1 MEERCRSIYRRGI
14 ETVRQAIA
22 VRVRAALPGETGE
35 IALAL
40 ITGERGGISAA
51 TNNAFKN
58 SGLFHILSISGLHMV
73 IMAGAV
79 FFSVRLLLAAIPLF
93 ALTLPIKKMA
103 AAAGILSALG
113 YLAISGGAFATVRSA
128 LMIVIIFGA
137 VLIDRP
143 ALRVAKRGAGRV
155 SDPCGLSRKPAR
167 RRIPDVVRGGNG
179 LDRLA

>member
-1 MEERCRSIYRRGI
+1 M
-14 ETVRQAIA
+14 
-22 VRVRAALPGETGE
+22 RAALPGETGE

-79 FFSVRLLLAAIPLF
+79 FYSVRLLLAAIPLF

-103 AAAGILSALG
+103 AAAGD
-113 YLAISGGAFATVRSA
+113 SGIWR
-128 LMIVIIFGA
+128 FGRRLCDGRRA
-137 VLIDRP
+137 DDRDHLRRGSHRP
-143 ALRVAKRGAGRV
+143 AGARVRNVALAAFLILAVYPESLLDAGFQM
-155 SDPCGLSRKPAR
+155 SFAR
-167 RRIPDVVRGGNG
+167 
-179 LDRLA
+179 